1 MVVDLKNPGRMRWRG
16 VEANY
21 SRDEKRLLEQLRQ
34 AGAGKDEL
42 WFIHLAKSLLD
53 ATIHDR

>member
-1 MVVDLKNPGRMRWRG
+1 MRWRG